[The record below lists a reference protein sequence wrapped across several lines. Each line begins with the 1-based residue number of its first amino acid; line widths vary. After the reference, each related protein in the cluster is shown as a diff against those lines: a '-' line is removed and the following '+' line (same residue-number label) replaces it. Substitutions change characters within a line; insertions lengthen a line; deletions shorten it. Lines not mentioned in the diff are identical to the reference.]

1 MIKTV
6 LFDLDGTLLNT
17 IDDLADAGNWV
28 CAQHGWP
35 TFTVEQ
41 FKHMVGNG
49 IPKLVERF
57 SPENA
62 RTPEQLAATLAEFTA
77 RVRNGE
83 VEDPHTEIVSL
94 EDLFVFVEK
103 RLEKLIT
110 PMDRVRIVRHPQ
122 RICLRDI
129 LENVYDNFTEVG
141 GQDEHSLDPSMLI
154 ARAVITR
161 RRGKKMHT
169 QSVMVIG
176 QEKGHGAEFRNG
188 GSVKPWGNAKALQY
202 MRVAETEG
210 IPIHCYIFTPGSYP
224 IEDYPGAAQQIARN
238 IYTMAGLRVPVI
250 SIISEGGS
258 GGAEAIG
265 LADKRL
271 MLSHGYYSVISPEG
285 AAAIEGRL
293 KAGQRAAPELIEHC
307 AQNLHITAQDNLSFG
322 YIDSVVQEPALG
334 ARPYHFDFFRSL
346 RQEVLRA
353 TDEVVIT
360 NTKPPMIRGLAL
372 ARLRNPEANLD
383 EMYVRWGMSGAAKN
397 RMRERRQQKFL
408 RLSRAAA
415 IDNRPFLSK
424 NAAALRDWVT
434 KPWMHFKYDFV
445 RRHQRKLHNIMEELG
460 SEWDVFK
467 GRLLSPWKRIAGP
480 AEKKATAKE
489 LTTLSNWVEDNRV
502 SKWNYL
508 SPRYKIDRA
517 ITCPNS
523 ASYGCLD
530 LWGPDLF
537 AEFAGVCSHCGYHFP
552 MEPEWYVQNV
562 FDKGSVFEFNREI
575 EAGNPLNFPN
585 FDERIKAAQE
595 KTGCRSGCMT
605 FEARI
610 DGTKLVVAMLM
621 GTFRGGSFGAA
632 EGYKFVEAA
641 ALAAKKRY
649 PFLAYVHGT
658 AGIRIQEGTHGVIQ
672 MPRCTVAVRRYIE
685 SGGLYLVLYDTNS
698 FAGPVASFLGCAPY
712 QFAVR
717 SSNIGF
723 AGPGVI
729 KETTGMDIP
738 PKYHRSYR
746 ALSRGHI
753 QGIWDRR
760 QIRANLKQALL
771 TMGGRNLY
779 YR

>member
-1 MIKTV
+1 MDNNIAKRIQGLRDRLVYLTDI
-6 LFDLDGTLLNT
+6 FAGRHQEDADLLLTRLDNFEARVAN
-17 IDDLADAGNWV
+17 DESSDPYADLAGV
-28 CAQHGWP
+28 
-35 TFTVEQ
+35 
-41 FKHMVGNG
+41 
-49 IPKLVERF
+49 
-57 SPENA
+57 
-62 RTPEQLAATLAEFTA
+62 
-77 RVRNGE
+77 
-83 VEDPHTEIVSL
+83 
-94 EDLFVFVEK
+94 EDLFNYVEK
-103 RLEKLIT
+103 KLENEIT

-141 GQDEHSLDPSMLI
+141 GQDEHSLDPSMII
-154 ARAVITR
+154 ARAVMIR
-161 RRGKKMHT
+161 RRGKKT
-169 QSVMVIG
+169 YEQSVLVVG

-210 IPIHCYIFTPGSYP
+210 IPIHTYIFTPGSFP

-238 IYTMAGLRVPVI
+238 IYGMADLRVPI
-250 SIISEGGS
+250 IACISEGGS

-265 LADKRL
+265 LADRRL

-285 AAAIEGRL
+285 AAAIEGHI
-293 KAGQRAAPELIEHC
+293 KPGERATPELIEQC
-307 AQNLHITAQDNLSFG
+307 AERLHITAEDNLRFG
-322 YIDSVVQEPALG
+322 YIDRVVQEPPLG
-334 ARPYHFDFFRSL
+334 ARPGHFEFFRHL
-346 RQEVLRA
+346 RQEMLRA
-353 TDEVVIT
+353 TDEVVLSASGV
-360 NTKPPMIRGLAL
+360 PGFRSLAL
-372 ARLRNPEANLD
+372 SRRRNPDANLD
-383 EMYVRWGMSGAAKN
+383 EMHMRWGMSSGAKK
-397 RMRERRQQKFL
+397 RLREKRQQKFL
-408 RLSRAAA
+408 KLSRHAAR
-415 IDNRPFLSK
+415 DRRPLIRKTAGAFW
-424 NAAALRDWVT
+424 DWFS
-434 KPWMHFKYDFV
+434 KPWVSFKYDFY
-445 RRHQRKLHNIMEELG
+445 RKHQRKLSSFMEEVG
-460 SEWDVFK
+460 NEWETLKMRMASPFSKIGVGKKDK
-467 GRLLSPWKRIAGP
+467 SKASGLTELSAWSG
-480 AEKKATAKE
+480 AE
-489 LTTLSNWVEDNRV
+489 RQ
-502 SKWNYL
+502 SKWNYI

-552 MEPEWYVQNV
+552 MEPEWYVKNV
-562 FDKGSVFEFNREI
+562 FDAGSVFEFNSEI
-575 EAGNPLNFPN
+575 EAGNPLDFPG
-585 FDERIKAAQE
+585 FGERIAEAQK
-595 KTGCRSGCMT
+595 KTGAKSGCMT

-610 DGTKLVVAMLM
+610 DNTRMVVAMLM

-641 ALAAKKRY
+641 NRAAKKHY

-685 SGGLYLVLYDTNS
+685 SGGLYMVLYDTNS
-698 FAGPVASFLGCAPY
+698 FAGPVASFLGCSPY

-760 QIRANLKQALL
+760 EIRANLKQALG
-771 TMGGRNLY
+771 TIGGRNLY

>member
-1 MIKTV
+1 MDNNIEKRIQS
-6 LFDLDGTLLNT
+6 LRDRLSYLQDIFAGKHGDNANLLHER
-17 IDDLADAGNWV
+17 LE
-28 CAQHGWP
+28 
-35 TFTVEQ
+35 TFT
-41 FKHMVGNG
+41 
-49 IPKLVERF
+49 ER
-57 SPENA
+57 A
-62 RTPEQLAATLAEFTA
+62 RWGQLD
-77 RVRNGE
+77 
-83 VEDPHTEIVSL
+83 DPHSEMASL
-94 EDLFVFVEK
+94 EDLFAYVEK
-103 RLEKLIT
+103 RLEECIT
-110 PMDRVRIVRHPQ
+110 PMDKVRIVRHPQ

-161 RRGKKMHT
+161 RSGKKTYT

-210 IPIHCYIFTPGSYP
+210 IPIHTYIFTPGSYP
-224 IEDYPGAAQQIARN
+224 IEDNPGAAQQIARN
-238 IYTMAGLRVPVI
+238 IYGMAGLRVPVVAV
-250 SIISEGGS
+250 ISEGGS

-285 AAAIEGRL
+285 AAAIEGRI
-293 KAGQRAAPELIEHC
+293 KAGMRATPELIEHC
-307 AQNLHITAQDNLSFG
+307 AEHLRITAQDNLAFG
-322 YIDSVVQEPALG
+322 YIDRIVQEPPLG
-334 ARPYHFDFFRSL
+334 ARPWHFDFFRHL
-346 RQEVLRA
+346 RQEVIRA
-353 TDEVVIT
+353 TDEVVIST
-360 NTKPPMIRGLAL
+360 RRMPLLKGMALSRRRKPDANMEEMFMRWDLSAS
-372 ARLRNPEANLD
+372 ARERLRD
-383 EMYVRWGMSGAAKN
+383 
-397 RMRERRQQKFL
+397 RRQQKFL
-408 RLSRAAA
+408 RLSRHAAR
-415 IDNRPFLSK
+415 DRRPFWTKTASAFWDWLSK
-424 NAAALRDWVT
+424 
-434 KPWMHFKYDFV
+434 PWRTFKYDFY
-445 RRHQRKLHNIMEELG
+445 RKHQRHIRAVLEEVDNEWEQLKSRMLAPWRRLTGKADSTAAAQAREELTALSAWSG
-460 SEWDVFK
+460 E
-467 GRLLSPWKRIAGP
+467 GRK
-480 AEKKATAKE
+480 
-489 LTTLSNWVEDNRV
+489 

-508 SPRYKIDRA
+508 SPRYKVDRT

-552 MEPEWYVQNV
+552 MEPEWYVKNV
-562 FDKGSVFEFNREI
+562 FDAGSVFEFNSEI
-575 EAGNPLNFPN
+575 EAGNPLDFPD
-585 FDERIKAAQE
+585 FAPRIAEAQK
-595 KTGCRSGCMT
+595 KTGARSGCMT

-610 DGTKLVVAMLM
+610 DDIKMVVAMLM
-621 GTFRGGSFGAA
+621 GTFRGGSVGAA

-641 ALAAKKRY
+641 QRAAKKRY

-685 SGGLYLVLYDTNS
+685 SGGLYMVLYDTNS
-698 FAGPVASFLGCAPY
+698 FAGPLASFLGCSPY

-771 TMGGRNLY
+771 TIGGRNLY

>member
-1 MIKTV
+1 M
-6 LFDLDGTLLNT
+6 DNT
-17 IDDLADAGNWV
+17 IEKRIQSLNDRLSYTRDIFAG
-28 CAQHGWP
+28 
-35 TFTVEQ
+35 
-41 FKHMVGNG
+41 KHEDS
-49 IPKLVERF
+49 IRLLDEKL
-57 SPENA
+57 
-62 RTPEQLAATLAEFTA
+62 TEFTN

-285 AAAIEGRL
+285 GAAIEGRL

-334 ARPYHFDFFRSL
+334 ARPHHFDFFRSL

-415 IDNRPFLSK
+415 IDNRPFLAK

-445 RRHQRKLHNIMEELG
+445 RRHQRKLHNIMEELS

-467 GRLLSPWKRIAGP
+467 GRIFSPWKRIASP

-489 LTTLSNWVEDNRV
+489 LTTLSNWVDDNRV

-508 SPRYKIDRA
+508 SPRYKVDRT

-537 AEFAGVCSHCGYHFP
+537 AEFAGVCSH
-552 MEPEWYVQNV
+552 
-562 FDKGSVFEFNREI
+562 
-575 EAGNPLNFPN
+575 
-585 FDERIKAAQE
+585 
-595 KTGCRSGCMT
+595 RSEEHT
-605 FEARI
+605 SE
-610 DGTKLVVAMLM
+610 LQ
-621 GTFRGGSFGAA
+621 S
-632 EGYKFVEAA
+632 
-641 ALAAKKRY
+641 
-649 PFLAYVHGT
+649 P
-658 AGIRIQEGTHGVIQ
+658 
-672 MPRCTVAVRRYIE
+672 
-685 SGGLYLVLYDTNS
+685 
-698 FAGPVASFLGCAPY
+698 
-712 QFAVR
+712 
-717 SSNIGF
+717 
-723 AGPGVI
+723 
-729 KETTGMDIP
+729 
-738 PKYHRSYR
+738 
-746 ALSRGHI
+746 
-753 QGIWDRR
+753 
-760 QIRANLKQALL
+760 
-771 TMGGRNLY
+771 
-779 YR
+779 

>member
-1 MIKTV
+1 M
-6 LFDLDGTLLNT
+6 DNT
-17 IDDLADAGNWV
+17 IEKRIQSLRDRLTYMQDIFAGKHKDSADLL
-28 CAQHGWP
+28 
-35 TFTVEQ
+35 E
-41 FKHMVGNG
+41 
-49 IPKLVERF
+49 ERLSAF
-57 SPENA
+57 AERA
-62 RTPEQLAATLAEFTA
+62 RSGSL
-77 RVRNGE
+77 N
-83 VEDPHTEIVSL
+83 DPHAELSTV
-94 EDLFVFVEK
+94 EDLFAYVER
-103 RLEKLIT
+103 RLESGVT

-141 GQDEHSLDPSMLI
+141 GQDEHSLDPSMII
-154 ARAVITR
+154 ARAVFTR
-161 RRGKKMHT
+161 RRGKKSYT

-210 IPIHCYIFTPGSYP
+210 IPIHAYIFTPGSFP
-224 IEDYPGAAQQIARN
+224 LEDYPGAAQQIARN
-238 IYTMAGLRVPVI
+238 IHGRAGLRVPIVAV
-250 SIISEGGS
+250 ISEGGS

-285 AAAIEGRL
+285 AAAIEGRI
-293 KAGQRAAPELIEHC
+293 KAGQRATPELIEHC
-307 AQNLHITAQDNLSFG
+307 AENLHITAQDNLRFG
-322 YIDSVVQEPALG
+322 YIDHIVQEPPLG
-334 ARPYHFDFFRSL
+334 ARPWHFDFFRHL
-346 RQEVLRA
+346 RQEVIRA
-353 TDEVVIT
+353 TDEVVIST
-360 NTKPPMIRGLAL
+360 RRLPVFRGLAL
-372 ARLRNPEANLD
+372 SRHRNPEANLD
-383 EMYVRWGMSGAAKN
+383 ELHIRWGLSAAAKS
-397 RMRERRQQKFL
+397 RLRERRQQKFL
-408 RLSRAAA
+408 RLSRQAAR
-415 IDNRPFLSK
+415 DRRPFLTK
-424 NAAALRDWVT
+424 TAAAFWDWLS
-434 KPWMHFKYDFV
+434 KPWVSFKYDFY
-445 RRHQRKLHNIMEELG
+445 RKHQRQIRGFMEEMDN
-460 SEWDVFK
+460 EWEMFK
-467 GRLLSPWKRIAGP
+467 TRLFAPWRKLTRTLP
-480 AEKKATAKE
+480 SRTENKVRE
-489 LTTLSNWVEDNRV
+489 LTALSAWSDDSRRR
-502 SKWNYL
+502 KWNYL
-508 SPRYKIDRA
+508 SPRYKIDRTL
-517 ITCPNS
+517 TCPNS

-552 MEPEWYVQNV
+552 MEPEWYVKNV
-562 FDKGSVFEFNREI
+562 FDPGSVFEFNSEI
-575 EAGNPLNFPN
+575 EAGNPLDFPG
-585 FDERIKAAQE
+585 FAERIAEAQK
-595 KTGCRSGCMT
+595 KTGAKSGCMT

-610 DGTKLVVAMLM
+610 DNIKMVVAMLM
-621 GTFRGGSFGAA
+621 GTFRGGSVGAA

-641 ALAAKKRY
+641 QRAAKKRY

-685 SGGLYLVLYDTNS
+685 SGGLYMVLYDTNS
-698 FAGPVASFLGCAPY
+698 FAGPVASFLGCSPY

-771 TMGGRNLY
+771 TIGGRNLY

>member
-1 MIKTV
+1 MDNNIAKRIQS
-6 LFDLDGTLLNT
+6 LRDRLAYMQDIFAGKHADNADLLRERLDGFEKRAAEGSL
-17 IDDLADAGNWV
+17 DDPFAELA
-28 CAQHGWP
+28 
-35 TFTVEQ
+35 TV
-41 FKHMVGNG
+41 
-49 IPKLVERF
+49 
-57 SPENA
+57 
-62 RTPEQLAATLAEFTA
+62 
-77 RVRNGE
+77 
-83 VEDPHTEIVSL
+83 
-94 EDLFVFVEK
+94 EDLFSYVER
-103 RLEKLIT
+103 RLENEVT

-154 ARAVITR
+154 ARAVIIR
-161 RRGKKMHT
+161 RRGKKSYR
-169 QSVMVIG
+169 QSVLVIG

-210 IPIHCYIFTPGSYP
+210 IPIHAYIFTPGSYP

-238 IYTMAGLRVPVI
+238 IYGMAGLRVPVVAV
-250 SIISEGGS
+250 ISEGGS

-265 LADKRL
+265 LADRRL

-285 AAAIEGRL
+285 AAAIEGHL
-293 KAGQRAAPELIEHC
+293 KAGERATPQLIEHC
-307 AQNLHITAQDNLSFG
+307 AENLHITAEDNLRFG
-322 YIDSVVQEPALG
+322 YIDRIVQEPPLG
-334 ARPYHFDFFRSL
+334 ARPWHFDFFRTL

-353 TDEVVIT
+353 TDEVVIST
-360 NTKPPMIRGLAL
+360 RSPLFRGLAL
-372 ARLRNPEANLD
+372 SRRRNPEANLD
-383 EMYVRWGMSGAAKN
+383 EMHMRWGLSPAAKS
-397 RMRERRQQKFL
+397 RLRERRQQKFL
-408 RLSRAAA
+408 RLSRNAAR
-415 IDNRPFLSK
+415 DRRPFLAK
-424 NAAALRDWVT
+424 TATAFWDWAT
-434 KPWMHFKYDFV
+434 KPWVTFKYDFY
-445 RRHQRKLHNIMEELG
+445 RKHRRKLSGFMEEMG
-460 SEWDVFK
+460 NEWETFK
-467 GRLLSPWKRIAGP
+467 ARLFSPWHRLAGSRGGKDD
-480 AEKKATAKE
+480 AANE
-489 LTTLSNWVEDNRV
+489 LTALSAWSGDGRRR
-502 SKWNYL
+502 KWNYI

-517 ITCPNS
+517 VTCPNS

-552 MEPEWYVQNV
+552 MEPEWYVKNV
-562 FDKGSVFEFNREI
+562 FDEGSVFEFNSEI
-575 EAGNPLNFPN
+575 EAGNPLNFPG
-585 FDERIKAAQE
+585 FSERIAAAQK
-595 KTGCRSGCMT
+595 KTGAKSGCMT

-610 DGTKLVVAMLM
+610 DNIKMVVAMLM

-632 EGYKFVEAA
+632 EGFKFVEAA
-641 ALAAKKRY
+641 ERAAKKRQ

-685 SGGLYLVLYDTNS
+685 SGGLYMVLYDTNS
-698 FAGPVASFLGCAPY
+698 FAGPVASFLGCSPY

-760 QIRANLKQALL
+760 QIRTNLKQALM
-771 TMGGRNLY
+771 TIGGRNLY